1 MELKLNA
8 MAIII
13 KSHTSTLPIDAT
25 IGINQS
31 SGNVLQGEK
40 DMYERIVHDCE
51 ESPLTWYMWY
61 DKTFNIPYN
70 GQNEIQIDFLLICQE
85 GAIVVEVKGGLIELI
100 RGFYYYS
107 HRGVL
112 KEMTRTPFK
121 QAHDYKWALLNNRI
135 LNKDKIFVDY
145 VCAFP
150 HSTLDISRD
159 KSQVNLSHRLWNK
172 INQDG
177 SSSFADFCLEVLRK
191 GKRSDRIM
199 SEEELEDVINSLAPS
214 IEDRYKYSLTS
225 LREVLNWL
233 QIDNLNILEGL
244 RKNPRILIEGGPG
257 TGKTTMA
264 KAYIKRHAGLKG
276 LYLCWTG
283 LLASKVRLD
292 LEKERL
298 DSCVVKTLN
307 NYIKEITGSEFN
319 IEVRYGKPD
328 FRKDLRMFL
337 RKVKKQDYDYI
348 IIDEAQDVAD
358 KGVDILLD
366 ELIDTGHNGL
376 KHGRYLVFYD
386 LEQGYNSAIRNLD
399 EIINRMSEHAACYIL
414 DENKRV
420 PTNKLI
426 VEYANRSLS
435 VEHNHESFDSYLKA
449 LKEDNIPGL
458 TISIHRT
465 VRDVKKAIKDHAQ
478 LLAQYCGD
486 MSSTTLLIHS
496 DLKYKEAEDDD
507 SVFDTISEME
517 SLLSPLSEKTIDRKS
532 KDSLAYTTIL
542 KYKGLEDNNV
552 ILVLPHTKLKS
563 SWDNFLFEIYVG
575 MTRAIMNLDIIIL
588 KED

>member
-1 MELKLNA
+1 

-13 KSHTSTLPIDAT
+13 KSHKATLPLDAT

-31 SGNVLQGEK
+31 NGNVLQGEK

-51 ESPLTWYMWY
+51 ESPFTWYMWY
-61 DKTFNIPYN
+61 DKTFNIPYS
-70 GQNEIQIDFLLICQE
+70 GQSEIQIDFLLICQE
-85 GAIVVEVKGGLIELI
+85 GAIVVEVKGGIIELI

-107 HRGVL
+107 HKGVL
-112 KEMTRTPFK
+112 KEMSRTPFK
-121 QAHDYKWALLNNRI
+121 QAHDYKWALLNNGI
-135 LNKDKIFVDY
+135 LNKDKVFVDY

-159 KSQVNLSHRLWNK
+159 NSQANLSYRLWNK
-172 INQDG
+172 SNQDG
-177 SSSFADFCLEVLRK
+177 NNSFADFCLDVIRK
-191 GKRSDRIM
+191 GKRTDRVM
-199 SEEELEDVINSLAPS
+199 SEEELNDVINSLAPS

-225 LREVLNWL
+225 LREVLDWL
-233 QIDNLNILEGL
+233 HIDNLSILEGL

-264 KAYIKRHAGLKG
+264 KAYIKRHSGLNG

-298 DSCVVKTLN
+298 SSCTVKTFN
-307 NYIKEITGSEFN
+307 NYIKEITNPEFN
-319 IEVRYGKPD
+319 IEARYGNSE
-328 FRKDLRMFL
+328 FRKDLHKAL
-337 RKVKKQDYDYI
+337 HKVKRVDYDYI
-348 IIDEAQDVAD
+348 IVDEAQDVAD

-366 ELIDTGHNGL
+366 ELLDSGHNGL
-376 KHGRYLVFYD
+376 KYGRYLVFYD
-386 LEQGYNSAIRNLD
+386 IEQGYSSVSRNLN
-399 EIINRMSEHAACYIL
+399 EIISRMTEHAACYVL

-426 VEYANRSLS
+426 VEYANKSLS
-435 VEHNHESFDSYLKA
+435 VEHSQESFESFLKA

-458 TISIHRT
+458 TISTHKT
-465 VRDVKKAIKDHAQ
+465 VREVKQTIKEHAT
-478 LLAQYCGD
+478 LLAQYCGE

-496 DLKYKEAEDDD
+496 DLKYKENDDDD
-507 SVFDTISEME
+507 SVFDKIAEME
-517 SLLSPLSEKTIDRKS
+517 SLLSPLSEKTIERKS
-532 KDSLAYTTIL
+532 KESLAYTTIL
-542 KYKGLEDNNV
+542 KYKGLEDDNV
-552 ILVLPHTKLKS
+552 ILVLPHSKIKS

-575 MTRAIMNLDIIIL
+575 MTRAIMNLDLIIL

>member
-1 MELKLNA
+1 

-13 KSHTSTLPIDAT
+13 KSHKDTLPIDAT

-40 DMYERIVHDCE
+40 DMYERIVHDCK
-51 ESPLTWYMWY
+51 ESPLIWYMWY

-70 GQNEIQIDFLLICQE
+70 GQSEIQIDFLLICQE
-85 GAIVVEVKGGLIELI
+85 GAIVVEVKGGIIELI

-107 HRGVL
+107 HKGIL

-121 QAHDYKWALLNNRI
+121 QAHDYKWALLNNGI

-159 KSQVNLSHRLWNK
+159 NSQANLSHRLWNK
-172 INQDG
+172 VNHDG
-177 SSSFADFCLEVLRK
+177 SNSFADFCLEVIRRE
-191 GKRSDRIM
+191 KRSDRIM
-199 SEEELEDVINSLAPS
+199 SEEELTDVINSLAPS

-233 QIDNLNILEGL
+233 HIDNLSILEGL

-264 KAYIKRHAGLKG
+264 KAYIKRHSGLNG

-298 DSCVVKTLN
+298 SSCTVKTFN
-307 NYIKEITGSEFN
+307 NYIKEITDPEFN
-319 IEVRYGKPD
+319 IEERYGKSE
-328 FRKDLRMFL
+328 FRKDLRKSLHRIKRM
-337 RKVKKQDYDYI
+337 DYDYI
-348 IIDEAQDVAD
+348 IVDEAQDVAD

-366 ELIDTGHNGL
+366 ELLDSRHNGL
-376 KHGRYLVFYD
+376 KHGRFLVFYD
-386 LEQGYNSAIRNLD
+386 LEQGYNSVNRNLD
-399 EIINRMSEHAACYIL
+399 EIINRMAEYSACYIL

-426 VEYANRSLS
+426 VEYANSSLS
-435 VEHNHESFDSYLKA
+435 VEHSQESFESYLKA
-449 LKEDNIPGL
+449 LKDDNIPGL
-458 TISIHRT
+458 TISTHKT
-465 VRDVKKAIKDHAQ
+465 VREVKKAIKDHAQ
-478 LLAQYCGD
+478 LLAQYCGE

-496 DLKYKEAEDDD
+496 DLKYKENEDDD
-507 SVFDTISEME
+507 SVFDTIAEMD
-517 SLLSPLSEKTIDRKS
+517 SLLSPLSEKTIERKS
-532 KDSLAYTTIL
+532 KESLAFTTIL

-552 ILVLPHTKLKS
+552 ILVLPFSKIKS

-588 KED
+588 KEE